1 MKELLASI
9 PGQLVDAI
17 IYGAIAAVTLIG
29 LAKCILPFRR
39 AARLLR
45 RAVRALEL
53 MTVREG
59 TRPVW
64 QDALFLGKP
73 MQTQWRYFLTN
84 AEQLD
89 ARGLSCDVEE
99 YLHPDDLFADYAHVQ
114 LANIIPGLL
123 TSLGILGTFIGL
135 MRGIGNLDLTSADS
149 TMQGISTM
157 IGGIAFAY
165 GTSISGLVCSLL
177 FNILFYSAQG
187 SALNA
192 QADFVDAFRELV
204 MQRPVDAQVHDICY
218 KEDQAA
224 FLSRS
229 ANELNTRLASGIEVA
244 IHDAFT
250 PIGQSINSFIVAET
264 QGQIEGLGRIV
275 NQFVGQMNNA
285 LGGQFVQ
292 LAQTLSGINQ
302 AQGVSYEAINST
314 MAAANTILDNIQHTH
329 AVSQSVIER
338 FEGFVRELTQ
348 AQSGQTEYTEQMSAL
363 LGSMYGALKQQ
374 TDSFVRL
381 QTGRADMEQQMQQY
395 ASWSGRVLEAVE
407 KQSDAAAGRAHDI
420 ANEMAQS
427 SKKLGDSYA
436 TFVENISTGLARTMG
451 MFEENMHDMINKL
464 GKQLAGYAA
473 QSEGKGGQVVEL
485 SGISKMQQAMAD
497 MTTALNRAVT
507 AIEQMAEGA

>member
-1 MKELLASI
+1 MKELLAGI

-17 IYGAIAAVTLIG
+17 IYGSIIAVTVIG
-29 LAKCILPFRR
+29 FAKCILPFRR
-39 AARLLR
+39 GARLLR

-64 QDALFLGKP
+64 QDHLFLGRP
-73 MQTQWRYFLTN
+73 MQTQWRRFLMN

-89 ARGLSCDVEE
+89 TRGLSCDVEE
-99 YLHPDDLFADYAHVQ
+99 YVSPDDLFADYAHVQ
-114 LANIIPGLL
+114 LADVIPGLL

-135 MRGIGNLDLTSADS
+135 MRGIGNLDVTSADR
-149 TMQGISTM
+149 TMESISTM
-157 IGGIAFAY
+157 IGGISFAY
-165 GTSISGLVCSLL
+165 GTSIAGLACSLV
-177 FNILFYSAQG
+177 FNIFYRSAQG
-187 SALNA
+187 AGLTA

-204 MQRPVDAQVHDICY
+204 MQRPVDATVHDICF

-250 PIGQSINSFIVAET
+250 PISQSINSFIVTEA
-264 QGQIEGLGRIV
+264 QAQIEGLGRIV
-275 NQFVGQMNNA
+275 SQFVGQMNNA

-302 AQGVSYEAINST
+302 AQGVSYEAINRT
-314 MAAANTILDNIQHTH
+314 MSAADAILDNIQRTN
-329 AVSQSVIER
+329 AVSQSVVER
-338 FEGFVRELTQ
+338 FEGFVSELTQ
-348 AQSGQTEYTEQMSAL
+348 AQSGQTEYTEQMSAM
-363 LGSMYGALKQQ
+363 LGSMYGSLKQQ
-374 TDSFVRL
+374 SEGYVRL
-381 QTGRADMEQQMQQY
+381 KTGLTDMEQQMQQY

-407 KQSDAAAGRAHDI
+407 KQSDAAAGRAHDV

-427 SKKLGDSYA
+427 SKKLGDSYT

-451 MFEENMHDMINKL
+451 MFEENMHDMMDKL

-473 QSEGKGGQVVEL
+473 QSEGKGGHVVEL
-485 SGISKMQQAMAD
+485 GGITKMQQAMTD
-497 MTTALNRAVT
+497 MTAALNRAVT
-507 AIEQMAEGA
+507 AVEQMAAGA

>member
-1 MKELLASI
+1 
-9 PGQLVDAI
+9 
-17 IYGAIAAVTLIG
+17 
-29 LAKCILPFRR
+29 
-39 AARLLR
+39 
-45 RAVRALEL
+45 
-53 MTVREG
+53 
-59 TRPVW
+59 
-64 QDALFLGKP
+64 
-73 MQTQWRYFLTN
+73 
-84 AEQLD
+84 
-89 ARGLSCDVEE
+89 
-99 YLHPDDLFADYAHVQ
+99 
-114 LANIIPGLL
+114 
-123 TSLGILGTFIGL
+123 
-135 MRGIGNLDLTSADS
+135 
-149 TMQGISTM
+149 
-157 IGGIAFAY
+157 
-165 GTSISGLVCSLL
+165 
-177 FNILFYSAQG
+177 
-187 SALNA
+187 
-192 QADFVDAFRELV
+192 

-229 ANELNTRLASGIEVA
+229 ANEPNTRLASGIEVA

-395 ASWSGRVLEAVE
+395 ASG
-407 KQSDAAAGRAHDI
+407 AGACWKRWKNKAMLPPGARMTSPTRWRRAPR
-420 ANEMAQS
+420 S
-427 SKKLGDSYA
+427 
-436 TFVENISTGLARTMG
+436 
-451 MFEENMHDMINKL
+451 
-464 GKQLAGYAA
+464 
-473 QSEGKGGQVVEL
+473 
-485 SGISKMQQAMAD
+485 
-497 MTTALNRAVT
+497 
-507 AIEQMAEGA
+507 